1 MVSKM
6 IEGLPE
12 AEIIGRIE
20 AALYSSG
27 RPLSIE
33 ELTRASGTNSVIF
46 DLMKTTK
53 SVFKALEIARLEDGN
68 FVFQL
73 KPNFTAVIRRFAQQ
87 PLLGTAVLKT
97 LSYIAYEQPI
107 TSRRIVDI
115 RGTQA
120 YRHLRELKQT
130 GFIESENLGRLKIY
144 RTAKKF
150 QNYFGVT
157 NLDSLKS
164 LVLPSTDKEI
174 EKKQDNR
181 HDFTRQQKITDNK
194 RSVKD

>member
-1 MVSKM
+1 M

-12 AEIIGRIE
+12 GEIIGRIE
-20 AALYSSG
+20 GALYSSG

-33 ELTRASGTNSVIF
+33 ELTRASGTNSKEKTLKVIF

-97 LSYIAYEQPI
+97 LSYIAYE
-107 TSRRIVDI
+107 R
-115 RGTQA
+115 A
-120 YRHLRELKQT
+120 H
-130 GFIESENLGRLKIY
+130 
-144 RTAKKF
+144 
-150 QNYFGVT
+150 YF
-157 NLDSLKS
+157 
-164 LVLPSTDKEI
+164 
-174 EKKQDNR
+174 
-181 HDFTRQQKITDNK
+181 
-194 RSVKD
+194 

>member
-1 MVSKM
+1 M

-33 ELTRASGTNSVIF
+33 ELTRASGTNSKEKTLKVIS

-130 GFIESENLGRLKIY
+130 GFIESENLGRLNIY

-164 LVLPSTDKEI
+164 LVLPASDKEI
-174 EKKQDNR
+174 EKKQDNC
-181 HDFTRQQKITDNK
+181 HDFTRQPK
-194 RSVKD
+194 

>member
-1 MVSKM
+1 M

-33 ELTRASGTNSVIF
+33 ELTRASGTNSKEKTLKIIF

-87 PLLGTAVLKT
+87 PLLGTAVPEDTFL
-97 LSYIAYEQPI
+97 
-107 TSRRIVDI
+107 
-115 RGTQA
+115 
-120 YRHLRELKQT
+120 YRLR
-130 GFIESENLGRLKIY
+130 
-144 RTAKKF
+144 AAH
-150 QNYFGVT
+150 YF
-157 NLDSLKS
+157 
-164 LVLPSTDKEI
+164 
-174 EKKQDNR
+174 
-181 HDFTRQQKITDNK
+181 
-194 RSVKD
+194 

>member
-1 MVSKM
+1 MVSKR

-33 ELTRASGTNSVIF
+33 ELTRASGTNSKEKTLKVIF

-120 YRHLRELKQT
+120 YRHLRELKQA
-130 GFIESENLGRLKIY
+130 GFIESKNLGRLKIY

-181 HDFTRQQKITDNK
+181 HDFSRQQK
-194 RSVKD
+194 